1 MEVQSTYLPICQLYF
16 LTQAISK
23 YLSDHVVYTFRV
35 GICLCST
42 LNIFFN
48 LQKIKHLSLVFLI
61 IMHPINSQHKQLSEK
76 VLKIFSTIKIHIVKV
91 FKKFTCSL
99 KIQNAKGSVVKD
111 NIQMDFKKL
120 ITRCIVFYLSYSAFL
135 YKWLNLKHVILV
147 ILVVLTEEFDRSN
160 SVGTSKSV
168 PCAALAAAAAAC
180 CCLCCLAFF
189 ITLKL

>member
-1 MEVQSTYLPICQLYF
+1 MKDLLVLAFSSTDDIKMVRYLLF
-16 LTQAISK
+16 W
-23 YLSDHVVYTFRV
+23 
-35 GICLCST
+35 
-42 LNIFFN
+42 N
-48 LQKIKHLSLVFLI
+48 
-61 IMHPINSQHKQLSEK
+61 
-76 VLKIFSTIKIHIVKV
+76 
-91 FKKFTCSL
+91 
-99 KIQNAKGSVVKD
+99 
-111 NIQMDFKKL
+111 
-120 ITRCIVFYLSYSAFL
+120 VFYLSYSAFL

>member
-1 MEVQSTYLPICQLYF
+1 MILANVI
-16 LTQAISK
+16 
-23 YLSDHVVYTFRV
+23 
-35 GICLCST
+35 
-42 LNIFFN
+42 
-48 LQKIKHLSLVFLI
+48 
-61 IMHPINSQHKQLSEK
+61 
-76 VLKIFSTIKIHIVKV
+76 
-91 FKKFTCSL
+91 FKKKSQSRYPRDC
-99 KIQNAKGSVVKD
+99 
-111 NIQMDFKKL
+111 
-120 ITRCIVFYLSYSAFL
+120 CIVFYLSYSAFL